1 MENYPEDNIRQTVRE
16 NTSLMEQKL
25 LFSRLD
31 NIEKTLVRSR
41 FVDSGSGNRGG
52 VTSGINFK
60 PASDKLES
68 NLINE
73 TPLCDVVES
82 FVYPRIVPLSSLL

>member
-1 MENYPEDNIRQTVRE
+1 M
-16 NTSLMEQKL
+16 MEQKL

-60 PASDKLES
+60 PASDKLEA

-82 FVYPRIVPLSSLL
+82 FVYPRIVDCPVFCKLTMSSFRSFRSFKP

>member
-1 MENYPEDNIRQTVRE
+1 M
-16 NTSLMEQKL
+16 
-25 LFSRLD
+25 
-31 NIEKTLVRSR
+31 VRSR
-41 FVDSGSGNRGG
+41 FVDGGSGNRGG
-52 VTSGINFK
+52 LTSGINFK

-82 FVYPRIVPLSSLL
+82 FVYPRIVDCPVFCKLTMSSFRSFRSFKP